1 MSPNRLLKA
10 APFRL
15 AFLYAGIF
23 TLSALVLMAVV
34 YVAITRLVEADLRT
48 TVAAELQ
55 TLQGEFGRED
65 LEELVQAIGARRTD
79 PTADAFAY
87 LLQDPAGRRLAGRL
101 PATPPVVGWRTIVL
115 PEDENATEA
124 DEGRER
130 LVGKGAVLA
139 GGSFLLVAHDTRG
152 LLELQELLLRG
163 SLITIAAALPIALGG
178 GVIMSLLTLRRIET
192 INRVSTQ
199 IRQGDLARRVPRTG
213 TADELDRLA
222 ANINAMLDSIQH
234 LTEGLRQVSS
244 DIAHDL
250 RTPLSRLRQV
260 LEAASRADTSP
271 IELRAAVEQA
281 IAQTDAILE
290 TFGALLR
297 IAQIEAGA
305 GRSGFACFDLSALL
319 RSLVETYEPVAEDAG
334 HRLEARI
341 EDGINIRGDRELLT
355 QMLANLIENS
365 LRHTP
370 SGTRL
375 EATLERATGEVRAVL
390 ADNGPGIPEA
400 VREKVFH
407 RFFRLEASRSSPGSG
422 LGLSL
427 VAAVASLHA
436 VGIELTDNAPGLRVT
451 LRFPTSAIS

>member
-1 MSPNRLLKA
+1 MRCSN
-10 APFRL
+10 
-15 AFLYAGIF
+15 
-23 TLSALVLMAVV
+23 
-34 YVAITRLVEADLRT
+34 
-48 TVAAELQ
+48 
-55 TLQGEFGRED
+55 
-65 LEELVQAIGARRTD
+65 
-79 PTADAFAY
+79 
-87 LLQDPAGRRLAGRL
+87 
-101 PATPPVVGWRTIVL
+101 
-115 PEDENATEA
+115 
-124 DEGRER
+124 
-130 LVGKGAVLA
+130 
-139 GGSFLLVAHDTRG
+139 
-152 LLELQELLLRG
+152 
-163 SLITIAAALPIALGG
+163 
-178 GVIMSLLTLRRIET
+178 
-192 INRVSTQ
+192 
-199 IRQGDLARRVPRTG
+199 
-213 TADELDRLA
+213 
-222 ANINAMLDSIQH
+222 SIQH

-375 EATLERATGEVRAVL
+375 EATLERAAGDVRAVL

-400 VREKVFH
+400 AREKVFR

-436 VGIELTDNAPGLRVT
+436 VGIELADNAPGLRVT